1 VTFFNELKGYGF
13 ATRESGEEVFIH
25 FSQVMGNDGRVLSK
39 GQTVALDVVSGPKGL
54 EGHNVRV
61 QGGFRPQGGG
71 SGTGRRPEGAGRRP
85 DSRRPGASDRKPRR
99 KY

>member
-1 VTFFNELKGYGF
+1 MTFFNELKGYGF

-61 QGGFRPQGGG
+61 QGGFRPQSG
-71 SGTGRRPEGAGRRP
+71 STGAGRRP
-85 DSRRPGASDRKPRR
+85 DGGRRPDTRRPGASDRKPRR

>member
-25 FSQVMGNDGRVLSK
+25 FSQIVGNDGRQLAK

-61 QGGFRPQGGG
+61 QGGSRPQGGG
-71 SGTGRRPEGAGRRP
+71 ARRPDAGRRGESP
-85 DSRRPGASDRKPRR
+85 RRPSSNDRKPRR
-99 KY
+99 KF